1 MKSITLPS
9 ITDLPLRNYLP
20 TWRRRSI
27 QPWDIDN
34 AEYWARNA
42 SKWDVAGSWR
52 VRIVDGALHV
62 KMLSMQPHWAERT
75 SVLRLL
81 LLSLRRHAS
90 RIGSVE
96 GVDLVYVHNDRD
108 PTPWRGWPPGSGSLI
123 PLCTNAHDAGRSS
136 LPLPEFSWAGW
147 HTHTQPWCRLG
158 PEVGLAG
165 GRIPWSNRT
174 DLALFSGGLD
184 NGPMRKQLRLVAASD
199 AARGVIKVRNVAPRF
214 FTTTAAAKAG
224 KDPPQTMSSMCGYK
238 YLISVAGYGYS
249 NRLKSLLMC
258 GSVVIHVRQP
268 WNEFFMPVL
277 QDNKHIAIART
288 VQDIIPVVHRL
299 RQNASL
305 AKRIARQGRAI
316 ALKELSMGRTLDYL
330 FALLR
335 GYSSIQRERATS
347 TAGFTRATTAA
358 ALGKLAAQ
366 CDCGGGQT
374 KPTAERCGVSRAD
387 FYSGPLRGKHRCCD
401 GWDCPIEICPELTV
415 AGAAG
420 APAPAT
426 AANGD
431 ADGSAAASP
440 GGSTKAEA
448 DELERQRSKASKL
461 AKGAGGVFVDKS
473 EYEEMKRRIEHLEAQ
488 NARLREAKKAE
499 QRAKK
504 KPDQQAVSKSSGGGP
519 APTPAKWAGVEME
532 SLGA

>member
-1 MKSITLPS
+1 MCV
-9 ITDLPLRNYLP
+9 RAGP
-20 TWRRRSI
+20 TATRRRRVCVRRGRRAPPFTALFYSTRHATRSNEEHYSSLNNRPPAAKLFANVATAQHSAVGYRQRRI
-27 QPWDIDN
+27 LG
-34 AEYWARNA
+34 AERYSTR
-42 SKWDVAGSWR
+42 SKWDVAAFSRGLAWR
-52 VRIVDGALHV
+52 VRVVDGALHV

-199 AARGVIKVRNVAPRF
+199 AAKGVIKVRNVAPRF

-305 AKRIARQGRAI
+305 AKRIARQGRAM

-415 AGAAG
+415 PGAAG
-420 APAPAT
+420 APATAT

-431 ADGSAAASP
+431 ADGARRRLPEAPQRRRPTSSSASGARRAS
-440 GGSTKAEA
+440 S
-448 DELERQRSKASKL
+448 
-461 AKGAGGVFVDKS
+461 
-473 EYEEMKRRIEHLEAQ
+473 
-488 NARLREAKKAE
+488 
-499 QRAKK
+499 QRARV
-504 KPDQQAVSKSSGGGP
+504 ASSS
-519 APTPAKWAGVEME
+519 T
-532 SLGA
+532 SRSTRR